1 MSHPRGERS
10 GEITGKMAR
19 GGDSREETAEE
30 RLKWHR
36 NMALAAA
43 IHEYAG
49 LAGSGHGQ
57 GAVTCPVLVS

>member
-1 MSHPRGERS
+1 MGRLQGKWREGGIRG
-10 GEITGKMAR
+10 
-19 GGDSREETAEE
+19 EETAEE

>member
-1 MSHPRGERS
+1 MSHPRRERT

-19 GGDSREETAEE
+19 GGFAGGDGEK

-36 NMALAAA
+36 NMALAAT

-57 GAVTCPVLVS
+57 GVVTCSVLVS